1 MYFFILANVDMFY
14 FGPILHVIHY
24 KKQCVNKKAKFVSFK
39 SVHVFTWVHVFRVRD
54 LSSGDSGAA
63 APPNTPPPRKYKLA
77 EFRYGREEMLALL
90 AEDYEIPLGLKDFE
104 DIINERPVQPL
115 AFVDVSE
122 EEEVRKPPLPKSHV
136 IVWDFRLFLE
146 ERICIIFLYCLF
158 FHFSIY
164 TKNL

>member
-1 MYFFILANVDMFY
+1 MLQESMCE
-14 FGPILHVIHY
+14 L
-24 KKQCVNKKAKFVSFK
+24 VSFK
-39 SVHVFTWVHVFRVRD
+39 PVHVFTWVYVFRVRD

-104 DIINERPVQPL
+104 DIINDRPVQPL

-122 EEEVRKPPLPKSHV
+122 EEEVRKAPLLK
-136 IVWDFRLFLE
+136 
-146 ERICIIFLYCLF
+146 
-158 FHFSIY
+158 FHFIV
-164 TKNL
+164 